1 MNKIQSACIFQTIL
15 FTQKTELNLPKDDII
30 KANKAEISQCLKGLD
45 NLHIRYQ
52 MTDEKIQED
61 GSIVIKLRKQ
71 QDYITDVKS
80 YFKKQKES
88 D

>member
-15 FTQKTELNLPKDDII
+15 FTQKTELNLPKEDTI
-30 KANKAEISQCLKGLD
+30 KANKAEISQYLKGLD

-71 QDYITDVKS
+71 QDYITDVES
-80 YFKKQKES
+80 YFKK
-88 D
+88 

>member
-15 FTQKTELNLPKDDII
+15 FTQKTELNLSKEDTI
-30 KANKAEISQCLKGLD
+30 KANKAEVSQYLKGLE
-45 NLHIRYQ
+45 NLHVRYQ

-80 YFKKQKES
+80 YFKK
-88 D
+88 

>member
-15 FTQKTELNLPKDDII
+15 FTQKTELNLSKEDTI
-30 KANKAEISQCLKGLD
+30 KANKAEISQYLKGLD

-80 YFKKQKES
+80 YFKK
-88 D
+88 

>member
-15 FTQKTELNLPKDDII
+15 FTQKAELNLSKEDTI
-30 KANKAEISQCLKGLD
+30 KANKAEVSQYLKGLE
-45 NLHIRYQ
+45 NLHVRYQ

-80 YFKKQKES
+80 YFKK
-88 D
+88 

>member
-15 FTQKTELNLPKDDII
+15 FTQKTELNLSKEDTI
-30 KANKAEISQCLKGLD
+30 KANKAEISQYLKGLD

-61 GSIVIKLRKQ
+61 GSIVVKLRKQ

-80 YFKKQKES
+80 YFKK
-88 D
+88 

>member
-1 MNKIQSACIFQTIL
+1 M
-15 FTQKTELNLPKDDII
+15 QKSELNLSKEDTII
-30 KANKAEISQCLKGLD
+30 ANKEKVFQYLKGLD

-52 MTDEKIQED
+52 ITDETIQED

-80 YFKKQKES
+80 YFKK
-88 D
+88 

>member
-15 FTQKTELNLPKDDII
+15 FTQKAELNLSKEDTI
-30 KANKAEISQCLKGLD
+30 KANKAEVSQYLKGLD
-45 NLHIRYQ
+45 NLHVRYQ
-52 MTDEKIQED
+52 MTDEKIQDD

-80 YFKKQKES
+80 YFKK
-88 D
+88 

>member
-15 FTQKTELNLPKDDII
+15 FTQKSELNLSKEDTI
-30 KANKAEISQCLKGLD
+30 KANKAEISQYLKGLD

-80 YFKKQKES
+80 YFKK
-88 D
+88 

>member
-15 FTQKTELNLPKDDII
+15 FTQKTELNLSKEDTI
-30 KANKAEISQCLKGLD
+30 KANKAEVSQYLKGLE
-45 NLHIRYQ
+45 NLHVRYQ
-52 MTDEKIQED
+52 MTDGKIQED

-80 YFKKQKES
+80 YFKK
-88 D
+88 

>member
-15 FTQKTELNLPKDDII
+15 FTQKTELNLSKEDTI
-30 KANKAEISQCLKGLD
+30 KANKAEISQYLKGLD

-71 QDYITDVKS
+71 QDYITDIKS

>member
-15 FTQKTELNLPKDDII
+15 FTQKTELNLSKEDTI
-30 KANKAEISQCLKGLD
+30 KANKSEISQYLKGLD

-80 YFKKQKES
+80 YFKK
-88 D
+88 

>member
-1 MNKIQSACIFQTIL
+1 MNKIQSAIIFQTIL
-15 FTQKTELNLPKDDII
+15 FTQKTELNLSKEDTI
-30 KANKAEISQCLKGLD
+30 KANKAEISQYLKGLD

-80 YFKKQKES
+80 YFKK
-88 D
+88 